1 MRATLIKTL
10 WGMTMII
17 GLAPLP
23 AAAAS
28 TAPSSVG
35 GFILDRSIEE
45 YPVEGHANYLSEV
58 IFTDLKGYRKAFITY
73 GACRNKGKILR
84 IKLKYENRSFDFFKE
99 LLSRY
104 REKFGG
110 KPKFSGDQFG
120 NVRAWK
126 WSLTDDQGRR
136 VNLELQHNLRD
147 DEESIG
153 NMVKLS
159 LPDLLNDE
167 RLCFNE
173 LHDSAERTSEKAD
186 WEDLIPN

>member
-1 MRATLIKTL
+1 MRAILITIL
-10 WGMTMII
+10 GGITMII
-17 GLAPLP
+17 GSAPLSAV
-23 AAAAS
+23 AAP

-35 GFILDRSIEE
+35 GFMLDRSIED
-45 YPVEGHANYLSEV
+45 YPFEGYENYLSEV

-73 GACRNKGKILR
+73 GACRNKGKILH

-104 REKFGG
+104 REKFGA

-136 VNLELQHNLRD
+136 VNLELQHNLID
-147 DEESIG
+147 DDESIG

-167 RLCFNE
+167 RRCFNE
-173 LHDSAERTSEKAD
+173 LHDSGERAAGKAD

>member
-1 MRATLIKTL
+1 MRAIFIATL
-10 WGMTMII
+10 WGITLLL
-17 GLAPLP
+17 GQAAQS
-23 AAAAS
+23 AAAAPS
-28 TAPSSVG
+28 TPLSVG
-35 GFILDRSIEE
+35 GFTLDKSIEE
-45 YPVEGHANYLSEV
+45 YPVEGHAYYLNE
-58 IFTDLKGYRKAFITY
+58 IIYLDLKGYRKAFITY

-84 IKLKYENRSFDFFKE
+84 IKLKYDDGSFEFFEE

-104 REKFGG
+104 RQKFGA
-110 KPKFSGDQFG
+110 KPRFSGDQFG

-126 WSLTDDQGRR
+126 WSFTDDQGRR

-159 LPDLLNDE
+159 LPDLMNDE
-167 RLCFNE
+167 RRCFNE
-173 LHDSAERTSEKAD
+173 LHDSGGGAAEEAG